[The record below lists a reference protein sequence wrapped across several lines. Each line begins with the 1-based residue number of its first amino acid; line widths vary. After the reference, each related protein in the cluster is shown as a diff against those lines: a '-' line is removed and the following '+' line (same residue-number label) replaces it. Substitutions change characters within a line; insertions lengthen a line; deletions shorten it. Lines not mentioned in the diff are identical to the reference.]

1 MAFDEGNRENI
12 YKALDFGNQ
21 QGTFPDVKLPTRT
34 EHEKVSLNA
43 SIDRENKEKLIR
55 MAERQGYG
63 KSTSAFLNDWIASVK
78 E

>member
-21 QGTFPDVKLPTRT
+21 QGTFPDVQLPTRT

>member
-21 QGTFPDVKLPTRT
+21 RGAFPDVQLPTRT

>member
-12 YKALDFGNQ
+12 YKALDFSNQ
-21 QGTFPDVKLPTRT
+21 RGAFPDVQLPTRT